1 MEIKELVGL
10 ARNKD
15 NVAIAEIIQ
24 LTEKKAFY
32 IALNVVKNDET
43 ARDIVQES
51 YIKAFQKLDL
61 LDDDA
66 KFVSWF
72 NQIVSRQALDYHK
85 SSYNQHRPTEFSAM
99 DDEENRLE
107 FEANIANDRKEF
119 EPDASFDYGELK
131 EGVQGVLDDL
141 PENQRAALV
150 MYYFEDMKVSE
161 ISQVFNVSDN
171 TVKGYLAYGRKKIK
185 NTIEGM
191 RLKGVSF
198 YGVAPMPF
206 LTWMLKDQFAKT
218 AVTHVSKDIIIKT
231 VTTSTVTAGVA
242 STTSKH
248 GIKKA
253 FASASTKVKA
263 GVCAGAVAT
272 TGAVGYAIHDYNSNY
287 NQVVRA
293 MEKLDTLQQFTVVDT
308 LNEEDMDP
316 QIHHNII
323 INTDNSDVYYGMYY
337 GTFWEYS
344 DGDEAYLPY
353 QRARKY
359 KVEEDTILYTA
370 FSDIDTSTIKLDEY
384 ENECKPRYIE
394 VEGESEKMID
404 FPELGYTK
412 AQYRAL
418 VLGHLDKAYAAY
430 YDYYNKEKGTNH
442 NFDFWKKAQKKLI
455 NNAKVEQ
462 KDGNTTY
469 TYTRA
474 VFKSNSSDVDDF
486 WTGVNYDTNLTRI
499 VTINSDGYV
508 IEINDV
514 QNDTGNTY
522 WKWEFTDFV
531 K

>member
-1 MEIKELVGL
+1 MVMKGFYMEIKELVGL

-51 YIKAFQKLDL
+51 YIKAFQKLDS

-293 MEKLDTLQQFTVVDT
+293 IEKLDTLQQFTTNVNH
-308 LNEEDMDP
+308 LWFESNEDGSTRDYLGNFEARCIMVNGDSSND
-316 QIHHNII
+316 
-323 INTDNSDVYYGMYY
+323 YYGVLIDHQNQM
-337 GTFWEYS
+337 FEYEVD
-344 DGDEAYLPY
+344 DGVISYT
-353 QRARKY
+353 Q
-359 KVEEDTILYTA
+359 VESY
-370 FSDIDTSTIKLDEY
+370 DINNLKLDSY
-384 ENECKPRYIE
+384 ENEIGADEVWSISDQQTSSDFEKDSYKKYAIDISEKQEKAVMDKVKNRFNTSEVTKENGNKTFKYKSFYIE
-394 VEGESEKMID
+394 NSKFHNGDTTVKVTID
-404 FPELGYTK
+404 
-412 AQYRAL
+412 
-418 VLGHLDKAYAAY
+418 
-430 YDYYNKEKGTNH
+430 
-442 NFDFWKKAQKKLI
+442 
-455 NNAKVEQ
+455 
-462 KDGNTTY
+462 KDGY
-469 TYTRA
+469 LKEICE
-474 VFKSNSSDVDDF
+474 FF
-486 WTGVNYDTNLTRI
+486 GEQDTIGYRI
-499 VTINSDGYV
+499 
-508 IEINDV
+508 
-514 QNDTGNTY
+514 
-522 WKWEFTDFV
+522 EFTDFV